1 MREELHNFKRGRIIE
16 AACKLFYE
24 RGFVGSTID
33 SIAEELKVTKPFVY
47 QYFKSK
53 HEILA
58 AVVEREIKRVIEL
71 LDEVN
76 STETEPAER
85 LRQFIRAWVE
95 ENIEVRQISIIFW
108 QEQQHFPAEMR
119 EHSRTWQKVLNQRL
133 TTLIREGD
141 EIGTFHSGNPQ
152 LAAFAITG
160 ALQWIPR
167 WFRPNGPLNVEDVSQ
182 YFADLALR
190 MVNLRP

>member
-1 MREELHNFKRGRIIE
+1 MREELHNFKRRRIIE

-33 SIAEELKVTKPFVY
+33 AIADELNVTKPFVY

-58 AVVEREIKRVIEL
+58 AVVEREIKRVIDL

-76 STETEPAER
+76 ASDLEPAER
-85 LRQFIRAWVE
+85 LRRFIAAWVE
-95 ENIEVRQISIIFW
+95 ENIEVQRISIIFW
-108 QEQQHFPAEMR
+108 QEQQHFPDATR
-119 EHSRTWQKVLNQRL
+119 EQSRALQKVLNQRL
-133 TTLIREGD
+133 TKLIREGD
-141 EIGTFHSGNPQ
+141 AAGTFGSGNPQ

-167 WFRPNGPLNVEDVSQ
+167 WFRANGEMDVEDVSR
-182 YFADLALR
+182 YFAELALR
-190 MVNLRP
+190 IVNWRA